1 MRSGTHFANET
12 GYVFQH
18 AINHSERRKNVD
30 TSYLSL
36 QGKVAVVTGGSRGI
50 GRAVALALADAGADV
65 VVGSRKLA
73 DLEKVAEEIRAMGR
87 KALAVAMHNREVE
100 SIRNFVDTVVK
111 EFGRIDIL
119 VNNAAT
125 NPGMGLLVDMD
136 EKMYD
141 QIMITNL
148 KGYTILSQL
157 VGKVMQQQK
166 SGNIVNISSVGGVSP
181 DIGLGLYCISK
192 AGIGMLTRAMAK
204 ELGDFGVRVNCIAP
218 GVVRT
223 KFSQALWSNEPM
235 MKQEL
240 AHTPIKRIA
249 EPEEIG
255 RIALFLASDASAYM
269 TGQIL
274 VVDGGGS
281 I

>member
-1 MRSGTHFANET
+1 
-12 GYVFQH
+12 
-18 AINHSERRKNVD
+18 VD

-36 QGKVAVVTGGSRGI
+36 AGKVAVVTGGSRGI
-50 GRAVALALADAGADV
+50 GKAIALTLADAGADV
-65 VVGSRKLA
+65 VVCSRKLE
-73 DLEKVAEEIRAMGR
+73 DLEKVATEIKAMGR
-87 KALAVAMHNREVE
+87 KSLAVAMHNREVD
-100 SIRNFVDTVVK
+100 SIKNAVDAIMK

-125 NPGMGLLVDMD
+125 NPGMGYLVDMD

-141 QIMITNL
+141 QIMVTNL
-148 KGYTILSQL
+148 KGYTIMSQS
-157 VGKVMQQQK
+157 VGKIMRERK
-166 SGNIVNISSVGGVSP
+166 RGNIINISSVGGVTP
-181 DIGLGLYCISK
+181 DNGLGLYCISK
-192 AGIGMLTRAMAK
+192 AGIGMLTRALAK
-204 ELGDFGVRVNCIAP
+204 EMGQFGIRVNCIAP

-223 KFSQALWSNEPM
+223 KFSKALWSNEPLL
-235 MKQEL
+235 KQEL
-240 AHTPIKRIA
+240 THTPIQRIA
-249 EPEEIG
+249 EPEEMG

>member
-1 MRSGTHFANET
+1 M
-12 GYVFQH
+12 
-18 AINHSERRKNVD
+18 D

-36 QGKVAVVTGGSRGI
+36 AGKVAVVTGGSRGI
-50 GRAVALALADAGADV
+50 GKAIALTLADAGADV
-65 VVGSRKLA
+65 VVCSRKLE
-73 DLEKVAEEIRAMGR
+73 DLEKVAAEIKAMGR
-87 KALAVAMHNREVE
+87 KSLAVPMHNREVD
-100 SIRNFVDTVVK
+100 SIKAAVDAIMK

-125 NPGMGLLVDMD
+125 NPGMGPLVDMD

-141 QIMITNL
+141 QIMVTNL
-148 KGYTILSQL
+148 KGYTVMSQL
-157 VGKVMQQQK
+157 VGKIMREQK
-166 SGNIVNISSVGGVSP
+166 SGNIVNISSVGGVTP
-181 DIGLGLYCISK
+181 DNGLALYCISK

-204 ELGDFGVRVNCIAP
+204 EMGQFNIRVNCIAP

-223 KFSQALWSNEPM
+223 KFSKALWTNEPLL
-235 MKQEL
+235 KQEL
-240 AHTPIKRIA
+240 THTPIQRIA
-249 EPEEIG
+249 EPEEMG

-269 TGQIL
+269 TGQTL

>member
-1 MRSGTHFANET
+1 M
-12 GYVFQH
+12 
-18 AINHSERRKNVD
+18 D

-36 QGKVAVVTGGSRGI
+36 KGRVAVVTGGSRGI
-50 GRAVALALADAGADV
+50 GKAIALTLADAGADV
-65 VVGSRKLA
+65 VVCSRKLE
-73 DLEKVAEEIRAMGR
+73 DLEKVAAEIRAMGR
-87 KALAVAMHNREVE
+87 KSLAVAMHNREVD
-100 SIRNFVDTVVK
+100 SIKNAIDTIMK

-125 NPGMGLLVDMD
+125 NPGMGYLVDMD
-136 EKMYD
+136 ERMYD

-148 KGYTILSQL
+148 KGYTIMSQL
-157 VGKVMQQQK
+157 VGKVMREQK

-181 DIGLGLYCISK
+181 DKGLALYCISK

-204 ELGDFGVRVNCIAP
+204 EMGEFGIRVNCIAP

-223 KFSQALWSNEPM
+223 KFSQALWSNEPL

-240 AHTPIKRIA
+240 SHTPIQRIA
-249 EPEEIG
+249 EPEEMG
-255 RIALFLASDASAYM
+255 RITLFLASDASAYM

>member
-1 MRSGTHFANET
+1 M
-12 GYVFQH
+12 
-18 AINHSERRKNVD
+18 D

-36 QGKVAVVTGGSRGI
+36 AGKVAVVTGGSRGI
-50 GRAVALALADAGADV
+50 GKAIALTLADAGADV
-65 VVGSRKLA
+65 VVCSRKLE
-73 DLEKVAEEIRAMGR
+73 DLEKVATEIKAMGR
-87 KALAVAMHNREVE
+87 KSLAVAMHNREVE
-100 SIRNFVDTVVK
+100 SIKNAVDAIMK

-125 NPGMGLLVDMD
+125 NPGMGYLVDMD

-141 QIMITNL
+141 QIMVTNL
-148 KGYTILSQL
+148 KGYTIMSQL
-157 VGKVMQQQK
+157 VGKIMREQK
-166 SGNIVNISSVGGVSP
+166 SGNIINISSVGGVTP
-181 DIGLGLYCISK
+181 DNGLGLYCISK
-192 AGIGMLTRAMAK
+192 AGIGMLTRALAK
-204 ELGDFGVRVNCIAP
+204 EMGQFGIRVNCIAP

-223 KFSQALWSNEPM
+223 KFSKALWSNEPLL
-235 MKQEL
+235 KQEL
-240 AHTPIKRIA
+240 THTPIQRIA
-249 EPEEIG
+249 EPEEMG

>member
-1 MRSGTHFANET
+1 
-12 GYVFQH
+12 
-18 AINHSERRKNVD
+18 VD

-36 QGKVAVVTGGSRGI
+36 AGKVAVVTGGSRGI
-50 GRAVALALADAGADV
+50 GKAIALTLADAGADV
-65 VVGSRKLA
+65 VVCSRKLE
-73 DLEKVAEEIRAMGR
+73 DLEKVATEIKAMGR
-87 KALAVAMHNREVE
+87 KSLAVAMHNREVD
-100 SIRNFVDTVVK
+100 SIKNAVDAIMK

-125 NPGMGLLVDMD
+125 NPGMGYLVDMD

-141 QIMITNL
+141 QIMVTNL
-148 KGYTILSQL
+148 KGYTIMSQL
-157 VGKVMQQQK
+157 VGKIMREQK
-166 SGNIVNISSVGGVSP
+166 SGNIINISSVGGVTP
-181 DIGLGLYCISK
+181 DNGLGLYCISK
-192 AGIGMLTRAMAK
+192 AGIGMLTRALAK
-204 ELGDFGVRVNCIAP
+204 EMGQFGIRVNCIAP

-223 KFSQALWSNEPM
+223 KFSKALWSNEPLL
-235 MKQEL
+235 KQEL
-240 AHTPIKRIA
+240 THTPIQRIA
-249 EPEEIG
+249 EPEEMG

>member
-1 MRSGTHFANET
+1 
-12 GYVFQH
+12 
-18 AINHSERRKNVD
+18 VD

-36 QGKVAVVTGGSRGI
+36 EGKVAVVTGGSRGI
-50 GRAVALALADAGADV
+50 GKAIALALADAGADV
-65 VVGSRKLA
+65 VVGSRKLE

-100 SIRNFVDTVVK
+100 SIKSFVDTVIK
-111 EFGRIDIL
+111 EFGKIDIL

-136 EKMYD
+136 ERMYD

-148 KGYTILSQL
+148 KGYTVMSQV
-157 VGKVMQQQK
+157 VGKVMREQK
-166 SGNIVNISSVGGVSP
+166 SGNIVNVSSVGGVSP
-181 DIGLGLYCISK
+181 DNGLGLYCISK

-204 ELGDFGVRVNCIAP
+204 EMGQFGIRVNCIAP

-223 KFSQALWSNEPM
+223 KFSKALWSNEPLL
-235 MKQEL
+235 KQEL
-240 AHTPIKRIA
+240 THTPIQRIA
-249 EPEEIG
+249 EPEEMG

>member
-1 MRSGTHFANET
+1 
-12 GYVFQH
+12 
-18 AINHSERRKNVD
+18 VD

-36 QGKVAVVTGGSRGI
+36 VGKVAVVTGGSRGI
-50 GRAVALALADAGADV
+50 GKAIALTLADAGADV
-65 VVGSRKLA
+65 VVCSRKLE
-73 DLEKVAEEIRAMGR
+73 DLEKVATEIKAMGR
-87 KALAVAMHNREVE
+87 KSLAVAMHNREVD
-100 SIRNFVDTVVK
+100 SIKNAVDAIMK

-125 NPGMGLLVDMD
+125 NPGMGYLVDMD

-141 QIMITNL
+141 QIMVTNL
-148 KGYTILSQL
+148 KGYTIMSQL
-157 VGKVMQQQK
+157 VGKIMREQK
-166 SGNIVNISSVGGVSP
+166 SGNIINISSVGGVTP
-181 DIGLGLYCISK
+181 DNGLGLYCISK
-192 AGIGMLTRAMAK
+192 AGIGMLSRALAK
-204 ELGDFGVRVNCIAP
+204 EMGQFGIRVNCIAP

-223 KFSQALWSNEPM
+223 KFSKALWSNEPLL
-235 MKQEL
+235 KQEL
-240 AHTPIKRIA
+240 THTPIQRIA
-249 EPEEIG
+249 EPEEMG

>member
-1 MRSGTHFANET
+1 M
-12 GYVFQH
+12 
-18 AINHSERRKNVD
+18 D

-36 QGKVAVVTGGSRGI
+36 AGKVAVVTGGSRGI
-50 GRAVALALADAGADV
+50 GKAIALTLADAGADV
-65 VVGSRKLA
+65 VVCSRKLE
-73 DLEKVAEEIRAMGR
+73 DLEKVATEIKAMGR
-87 KALAVAMHNREVE
+87 KSLAVAMHNREVD
-100 SIRNFVDTVVK
+100 SIKNAVDAIMK

-125 NPGMGLLVDMD
+125 NPGMGYLVDMD

-141 QIMITNL
+141 QIMVTNL
-148 KGYTILSQL
+148 KGYTIMSQL
-157 VGKVMQQQK
+157 VGKIMRERK
-166 SGNIVNISSVGGVSP
+166 SGNIINISSVGGVTP
-181 DIGLGLYCISK
+181 DNGLGLYCISK
-192 AGIGMLTRAMAK
+192 AGIGMLTRALAK
-204 ELGDFGVRVNCIAP
+204 EMGQFGIRVNCIAP

-223 KFSQALWSNEPM
+223 KFSKALWSNEPLL
-235 MKQEL
+235 KQEL
-240 AHTPIKRIA
+240 THTPIQRIA
-249 EPEEIG
+249 EPEEMG

>member
-1 MRSGTHFANET
+1 MNTA
-12 GYVFQH
+12 
-18 AINHSERRKNVD
+18 
-30 TSYLSL
+30 YLSL
-36 QGKVAVVTGGSRGI
+36 EGKVAIVTGGSRGI
-50 GRAVALALADAGADV
+50 GEAIALALADAGADV
-65 VVGSRKLA
+65 VVASRKLA
-73 DLEKVAEEIRAMGR
+73 DLEKVAEKIRAMGR
-87 KALAVAMHNREVE
+87 KALAVAYHNREAD
-100 SIRNFVDTVVK
+100 SIKALVDATMQA
-111 EFGRIDIL
+111 FGRIDIL

-141 QIMITNL
+141 QIMLTNL
-148 KGYTILSQL
+148 KGYTLLSMA
-157 VGKVMQQQK
+157 VGKVMREQK
-166 SGNIVNISSVGGVSP
+166 SGNIINVSSVGGVTP

-192 AGIGMLTRAMAK
+192 SGIGMLTRAMAK
-204 ELGDFGVRVNCIAP
+204 EMGDFNVRVNAIAP

-223 KFSQALWSNEPM
+223 KFSQALWSNEPL

-249 EPEEIG
+249 EPEEMG

>member
-1 MRSGTHFANET
+1 
-12 GYVFQH
+12 
-18 AINHSERRKNVD
+18 VD

-36 QGKVAVVTGGSRGI
+36 AGKVAVVTGGSRGI
-50 GRAVALALADAGADV
+50 GKAIALTLADAGADV
-65 VVGSRKLA
+65 VVCSRKLE
-73 DLEKVAEEIRAMGR
+73 DLEKVATEIKAMGR
-87 KALAVAMHNREVE
+87 KSLAVAMHNREVD
-100 SIRNFVDTVVK
+100 SIKNAVDAIMK

-125 NPGMGLLVDMD
+125 NPGMGYLVDMD

-141 QIMITNL
+141 QIMVTNL
-148 KGYTILSQL
+148 KGYTIMSQL
-157 VGKVMQQQK
+157 VGKIMRERK
-166 SGNIVNISSVGGVSP
+166 SGNIINISSVGGVTP
-181 DIGLGLYCISK
+181 DNGLGLYCISK
-192 AGIGMLTRAMAK
+192 AGIGMLTRALAK
-204 ELGDFGVRVNCIAP
+204 EMGQFGIRVNCIAP

-223 KFSQALWSNEPM
+223 KFSKALWSNEPLL
-235 MKQEL
+235 KQEL
-240 AHTPIKRIA
+240 THTPIQRIA
-249 EPEEIG
+249 EPEEMG

>member
-1 MRSGTHFANET
+1 ML
-12 GYVFQH
+12 Q
-18 AINHSERRKNVD
+18 ERRKKVD
-30 TSYLSL
+30 VSYLSL
-36 QGKVAVVTGGSRGI
+36 EGKIAVVTGGSRGI
-50 GRAVALALADAGADV
+50 GKAIALAFADAGADV
-65 VVGSRKLA
+65 VVGSRKIA
-73 DLEKVAEEIRAMGR
+73 DVEKVAEEIRAMGR
-87 KALAVAMHNREVE
+87 KSLAIAMHNREAE
-100 SIRNFVDTVVK
+100 SIRNFVDAVVK

-119 VNNAAT
+119 ANCAAT

-141 QIMITNL
+141 QIMVTNL
-148 KGYTILSQL
+148 KGYTLMSQL
-157 VGKVMQQQK
+157 VGKIMQEK
-166 SGNIVNISSVGGVSP
+166 GGGNIVNVSSVGGVTP
-181 DIGLGLYCISK
+181 DVGLGLYCISK

-204 ELGDFGVRVNCIAP
+204 EMGPFGVRVNCIAP

-223 KFSQALWSNEPM
+223 RFSQALWSNEKL
-235 MKQEL
+235 MKEEM
-240 AHTPIKRIA
+240 AHTPIPRIA

-255 RIALFLASDASAYM
+255 RIALFLVSDASAYM

>member
-1 MRSGTHFANET
+1 M
-12 GYVFQH
+12 
-18 AINHSERRKNVD
+18 D

-36 QGKVAVVTGGSRGI
+36 AGKVAVVTGGSRGI
-50 GRAVALALADAGADV
+50 GEAIALVFADAGADV
-65 VVGSRKLA
+65 AICSRKLE
-73 DLEKVAEEIRAMGR
+73 DLEKVAVKIRAMGR
-87 KALAVAMHNREVE
+87 KALAVSMHNREVE
-100 SIRNFVDTVVK
+100 SVKNAVAAIMK

-125 NPGMGLLVDMD
+125 NPGMGFLVDME

-148 KGYTILSQL
+148 KGYTVMSQL
-157 VGKVMQQQK
+157 VGKIMREQK
-166 SGNIVNISSVGGVSP
+166 SGNIVNVSSVGGVSP
-181 DIGLGLYCISK
+181 DNGLGLYCISK

-204 ELGDFGVRVNCIAP
+204 EMGQFNIRVNCIAP
-218 GVVRT
+218 GVTRT
-223 KFSQALWSNEPM
+223 KFSQALWSNEEL
-235 MKQEL
+235 MKKEMS
-240 AHTPIKRIA
+240 HMPIQRVA
-249 EPEEIG
+249 EPVEMG

-274 VVDGGGS
+274 VADGGGS

>member
-1 MRSGTHFANET
+1 M
-12 GYVFQH
+12 
-18 AINHSERRKNVD
+18 D

-36 QGKVAVVTGGSRGI
+36 AGKVAVVTGGSRGI
-50 GRAVALALADAGADV
+50 GKAIALTLADAGADV
-65 VVGSRKLA
+65 VVCSRKLE
-73 DLEKVAEEIRAMGR
+73 DLEKVATEIKAMGR
-87 KALAVAMHNREVE
+87 KSLAVAMHNREVD
-100 SIRNFVDTVVK
+100 SIKNAVDAIMK

-125 NPGMGLLVDMD
+125 NPGMGYLVDMD

-141 QIMITNL
+141 QIMVTNL
-148 KGYTILSQL
+148 KGYTIMSQL
-157 VGKVMQQQK
+157 VGKIMREQK
-166 SGNIVNISSVGGVSP
+166 SGNIINISSVGGVTP
-181 DIGLGLYCISK
+181 DNGLGLYCISK
-192 AGIGMLTRAMAK
+192 AGIGMLTRALAK
-204 ELGDFGVRVNCIAP
+204 EMGQFGIRVNCIAP

-223 KFSQALWSNEPM
+223 KFSKALWSNEPLL
-235 MKQEL
+235 KQEL
-240 AHTPIKRIA
+240 THTPIQRIA
-249 EPEEIG
+249 EPEEMG

>member
-1 MRSGTHFANET
+1 MN
-12 GYVFQH
+12 
-18 AINHSERRKNVD
+18 

-100 SIRNFVDTVVK
+100 SIKNFVDTVVK

-166 SGNIVNISSVGGVSP
+166 
-181 DIGLGLYCISK
+181 
-192 AGIGMLTRAMAK
+192 
-204 ELGDFGVRVNCIAP
+204 
-218 GVVRT
+218 
-223 KFSQALWSNEPM
+223 
-235 MKQEL
+235 
-240 AHTPIKRIA
+240 
-249 EPEEIG
+249 
-255 RIALFLASDASAYM
+255 
-269 TGQIL
+269 
-274 VVDGGGS
+274 
-281 I
+281 

>member
-1 MRSGTHFANET
+1 
-12 GYVFQH
+12 
-18 AINHSERRKNVD
+18 VD

-36 QGKVAVVTGGSRGI
+36 AGKVAVVTGGSRGI
-50 GRAVALALADAGADV
+50 GKAIALTLADAGADV
-65 VVGSRKLA
+65 VVCSRKLE
-73 DLEKVAEEIRAMGR
+73 DLEKVATEIKAMGR
-87 KALAVAMHNREVE
+87 KSLAVAMHSREVD
-100 SIRNFVDTVVK
+100 SIKNAVDAIMK

-125 NPGMGLLVDMD
+125 NPGMGYLVDMD

-141 QIMITNL
+141 QIMVTNL
-148 KGYTILSQL
+148 KGYTIMSQL
-157 VGKVMQQQK
+157 VGKIMRERK
-166 SGNIVNISSVGGVSP
+166 SGNIINISSVGGVTP
-181 DIGLGLYCISK
+181 DNGLGLYCISK
-192 AGIGMLTRAMAK
+192 AGIGMLTRALAK
-204 ELGDFGVRVNCIAP
+204 EMGQFGIRVNCIAP

-223 KFSQALWSNEPM
+223 KFSKALWSNEPLL
-235 MKQEL
+235 KQEL
-240 AHTPIKRIA
+240 THTPIQRIA
-249 EPEEIG
+249 EPEEMG

>member
-1 MRSGTHFANET
+1 M
-12 GYVFQH
+12 
-18 AINHSERRKNVD
+18 D

-36 QGKVAVVTGGSRGI
+36 QGKVALVTGGSRGI
-50 GRAVALALADAGADV
+50 GEAIAMTLADAGADV
-65 VVGSRKLA
+65 VVASRKQA
-73 DLEKVAEEIRAMGR
+73 DLDAVAGKIKAMGR
-87 KALAVAMHNREVE
+87 KALAISYHNREADTIKALVE
-100 SIRNFVDTVVK
+100 RVVK

-141 QIMITNL
+141 QIMVTNL
-148 KGYTILSQL
+148 KGYTILSML
-157 VGKVMQQQK
+157 AGKVMQQQK
-166 SGNIVNISSVGGVSP
+166 SGNIINISSVGGVSP

-192 AGIGMLTRAMAK
+192 SGIGMLTRAMAK
-204 ELGDFGVRVNCIAP
+204 ELGDFGIRVNAIAP

-223 KFSQALWSNEPM
+223 KFSQALWSNEAL

-240 AHTPIKRIA
+240 SHTPIKRIA
-249 EPEEIG
+249 EPVEIG

>member
-1 MRSGTHFANET
+1 VIGIHFANL
-12 GYVFQH
+12 
-18 AINHSERRKNVD
+18 INCCWNKYQKKEGGSSVD

-36 QGKVAVVTGGSRGI
+36 AGKVAVVTGGSRGI
-50 GRAVALALADAGADV
+50 GKAIALTLADAGADV
-65 VVGSRKLA
+65 VVCSRKLE
-73 DLEKVAEEIRAMGR
+73 DLEKVAAEIKAMGR
-87 KALAVAMHNREVE
+87 KSLAVAMHNREVD
-100 SIRNFVDTVVK
+100 SIKAAVDATMK

-125 NPGMGLLVDMD
+125 NPGMGPLVDMD

-141 QIMITNL
+141 QIMVTNL
-148 KGYTILSQL
+148 KGYTVMSQL
-157 VGKVMQQQK
+157 VGKIMRDQK
-166 SGNIVNISSVGGVSP
+166 SGNIVNISSVGGVTP
-181 DIGLGLYCISK
+181 DNGLALYCISK

-204 ELGDFGVRVNCIAP
+204 EMGQFNIRVNCIAP

-223 KFSQALWSNEPM
+223 KFSKALWTNEPLL
-235 MKQEL
+235 KQEL
-240 AHTPIKRIA
+240 THTPIQRIA
-249 EPEEIG
+249 EPEEMG

-269 TGQIL
+269 TGQTL